1 MGFKFCLPKN
11 PEMEAEDELR
21 QLMST
26 CIQIGAIFLVR
37 RPKSPYFYGEIH
49 RYSIPNFHPKFGIV
63 GSLSV

>member
-1 MGFKFCLPKN
+1 
-11 PEMEAEDELR
+11 MEAEDELR

-26 CIQIGAIFLVR
+26 CIQIRAIFLVR